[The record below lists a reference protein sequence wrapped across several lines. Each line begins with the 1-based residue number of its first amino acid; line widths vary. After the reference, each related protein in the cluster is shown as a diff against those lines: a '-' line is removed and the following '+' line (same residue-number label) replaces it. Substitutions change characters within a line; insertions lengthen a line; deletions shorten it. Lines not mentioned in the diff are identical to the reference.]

1 MKRMLKKLIAI
12 LLVGT
17 LIIPGDA
24 LVPGTGA
31 AGAEKTQG
39 ELLQVDYREAH
50 ADLQSAAEE
59 VMADTVP
66 EDYDGIVVTGKN
78 TLTGADFAYLNT
90 AWRHASVMDLGDI
103 HVNQNAMGVAYYGD
117 GEGTEQIIGSQT
129 EMASSSRAVQVE
141 TLTLPDTLQSLD
153 QGALMALPNLK
164 ELVIP
169 DSVTQIGSM
178 ALFDLPALK
187 KLSYHGTGVTSLDS
201 SILYMYRPTVV
212 LTLDLSNAS
221 GLKTVTM
228 EKGKYGASS
237 IYVKDFDFTGC
248 TSLNS
253 VTLDSQPLDFSGG
266 KQKKWRDSFDGTVTL
281 KNLKPMLTI
290 EAESMKPLAMG
301 SEFPGAPALK
311 GLLLDG
317 TDVLAE
323 DAVLPD
329 WIDSS
334 YIDIFKDSS
343 KVSVHYI
350 NPSGVEGD
358 TLDTSIGG
366 VHTIRWMFDSIQN
379 PWLHDTTYELPVEVI
394 ISEEQKIKDVYLD
407 PDKTG
412 GNGTEENPVSTISS
426 AFGYL
431 KAGGTL
437 HLKGDVTLPKGI
449 VFPSNLTIVGTEA
462 ESKPT
467 LTLSE
472 NLALSSNLTI
482 DGVQLAAAKDLSIY
496 ANGHTLTFGEHMADT
511 PVNTASRAGEGGQV
525 SIYGGGTDAV
535 TEDTRLV
542 LKGGNFANVYGGGYI
557 GGGHG
562 DEVGTDAGVAGDT
575 HIEISGDVVIE
586 NVYGGGRL
594 AGAPGLAPAN
604 VNVGNTYIEMSGGK
618 VDTLYGGGY
627 SHAAGSASAGSTHL
641 SVTGGTIQKLYGG
654 GYADYPGG
662 ETEAKTENTEILL
675 AGTAEVQVL
684 YGGGYVGGH
693 TTGFVDSDNNVDVTG
708 NVKLTIQDTASATT
722 VYGGGYVFDDP
733 DASARVGGNVDIF
746 YQGGSVSRIYG
757 TGKYDKYENDE
768 PTENAGVGGNVT
780 IHAAGGDLS
789 RTDLSG
795 KVSDGGT
802 VTGEAVIN
810 IQGYGTDRDNP
821 QKVSTLSHFD
831 NLILDNSHI
840 LFPAN
845 IVPNLSCDAQ
855 DGRNIEMKNNSSMT
869 FGHSVSDT
877 FKVNNLTTEG
887 DAAIVM
893 HVSGTDSANPLTVNG
908 IVSVSQPIVLKLTG
922 TGGREP
928 AVGDKVFV
936 TDNEVGNDSLLSS
949 KFSLQNEEFKL
960 IKKSGALVL
969 TSLSNPEEEEQDPP
983 RGLTGV
989 APSGYGKAD
998 GAIQGMT
1005 EQMEYALNPVG
1016 PFMPWQEDSMF
1027 KAGTYYVRYARN
1039 EEKMLLASN
1048 TVEVT
1053 IPEGQHTITYQVENG
1068 NLGDAAPQKVAHGD
1082 SFSFQYKAK
1091 DGYQLDWEKCS
1102 STSGTLSHEG
1112 ENFTVENVTE
1122 DVTVT
1127 IIATEIPGMVKI
1139 KKQPHDVTVRAGHPA
1154 VFEIMAE
1161 GEPEIRYQWQAD
1173 KGRGFSNIAGETNP
1187 TLTTEEA
1194 KESANGYR
1202 YRCVVSNAY
1211 GSVTSATV
1219 TLWVI
1224 EEGETVAA
1232 QEKDNGIS
1240 GITVQTQAEIGA
1252 LLPFTAYGAG
1262 MDNTQ
1267 PAQGDTRFVPLFWT
1281 TAMENGSWVDAPYSA
1296 IIRTSL
1302 LSQGDQTLSVTFGK
1316 QRYNGAEWETMGIED
1331 VKTVTF
1337 RLKKKEES
1345 GGQNPDDGDSGNQG
1359 SGDQNSDDGGSG
1371 NQSSGGQD
1379 SDDKGSGNQG
1389 SGGQNLDNGGSGNQG
1404 SGGQNLDNGDSDT
1417 KGSSDAGNSAQG
1429 KSGQKVSGK
1438 KTSDRSDGPDTG
1450 DRTPVEF
1457 YATMTMVSGFAYLI
1471 FLLEEKGGMTEQK
1484 KKKLIDSLIVWAKK
1498 GGRFRRTAA
1507 IVMIFVLLVYY
1518 HAIGKYMLTEKPD
1531 RTGQSLF

>member
-1 MKRMLKKLIAI
+1 MKRMVKRLIAI
-12 LLVGT
+12 LLAGT
-17 LIIPGDA
+17 LIISGDV
-24 LVPGTGA
+24 LVPGTGVVR
-31 AGAEKTQG
+31 AEKAQG
-39 ELLQVDYREAH
+39 ELLHVDYRTAH

-59 VMADTVP
+59 AMADTVP
-66 EDYDGIVVTGKN
+66 EDYNGIVVAGKN
-78 TLTGADFAYLNT
+78 TLTGVDFAYLNT
-90 AWRHASVMDLGDI
+90 AWRHASVIDLGSI
-103 HVNQNAMGVAYYGD
+103 HVNENVMGVDYYGD
-117 GEGTEQIIGSQT
+117 DEGTEQIIGSQT

-141 TLTLPDTLQSLD
+141 TLTLPNTLQRLD
-153 QGALMALPNLK
+153 RGALMALPNLK

-169 DSVTQIGSM
+169 DSVTEIGSM
-178 ALFDLPALK
+178 ALFDLPALN
-187 KLSYHGTGVTSLDS
+187 KLSYHGTGVTSLDN

-221 GLKTVTM
+221 GLETVTM
-228 EKGKYGASS
+228 EKGKYGAASV
-237 IYVKDFDFTGC
+237 YVKDFDFTGC

-253 VTLDSQPLDFSGG
+253 VTLNNQPLDFSSG
-266 KQKKWRDSFDGTVTL
+266 KLKKWRDSFEGTVTL

-301 SEFPGAPALK
+301 AEFSGAPALK

-334 YIDIFKDSS
+334 YIALFKDSS
-343 KVSVHYI
+343 TVSVHYI

-379 PWLHDTTYELPVEVI
+379 PWLDDTTYELPVEVI
-394 ISEEQKIKDVYLD
+394 IPEEQKKMDVYID
-407 PDKTG
+407 PEKTG
-412 GNGTEENPVSTISS
+412 GTGTKENPVSTISA
-426 AFGYL
+426 AFSYL

-449 VFPSNLTIVGTEA
+449 VLPSDLTIVGTE
-462 ESKPT
+462 EENKPT

-472 NLALSSNLTI
+472 NLSLSSDLTI
-482 DGVQLAAAKDLSIY
+482 DGVKLEAAKDLSIY

-511 PVNTASRAGEGGQV
+511 SVNTLSRAGEGGQV

-557 GGGHG
+557 GGGRD
-562 DEVGTDAGVAGDT
+562 DEVGTDAGVTGDT
-575 HIEISGDVVIE
+575 YIEISGDVVIE

-604 VNVGNTYIEMSGGK
+604 VDVGDTYIEMSGGK
-618 VDTLYGGGY
+618 VDALYGGGY
-627 SHAAGSASAGSTHL
+627 SHADGSANAGSTHL
-641 SVTGGTIQKLYGG
+641 SVTGGTIQTLYGG

-662 ETEAKTENTEILL
+662 ETEAKTKNTEILL
-675 AGTAEVQVL
+675 AGAAEVQKL

-708 NVKLTIQDTASATT
+708 NVKLTIQDNASATT

-733 DASARVGGNVDIF
+733 DASAKVGGNVDIF

-757 TGKYDKYENDE
+757 TGKYDKYQNDE

-821 QKVSTLSHFD
+821 QKVSTLYHFD

-840 LFPAN
+840 IFPAN

-855 DGRNIEMKNNSSMT
+855 DGSNIEMKNNSSMT

-893 HVSGTDSANPLTVNG
+893 YVSETDSANPLTVNG
-908 IVSVSQPIVLKLTG
+908 IVSVSQPIALKLTG
-922 TGGREP
+922 TGRREP
-928 AVGDKVFV
+928 EAGDKVFI
-936 TDNEVGNDSLLSS
+936 TDNETGNDSLLSS

-983 RGLTGV
+983 RGLTGI

-998 GAIQGMT
+998 GTIQGMT
-1005 EQMEYALNPVG
+1005 EQMEYALSPDG
-1016 PFMPWQEDSMF
+1016 PFTPWQKDSMF
-1027 KAGTYYVRYARN
+1027 EAGIYYVRYARN

-1048 TVEVT
+1048 IVEVT
-1053 IPEGQHTITYQVENG
+1053 VPEGQHTITYQVENG
-1068 NLGDAAPQKVAHGD
+1068 NLDDAAPQKVAHGD
-1082 SFSFQYKAK
+1082 SFSFQYKVK
-1091 DGYQLDWEKCS
+1091 EGYKLDWEKCS
-1102 STSGTLSHEG
+1102 VTSGTLTHEG

-1139 KKQPHDVTVRAGHPA
+1139 EKQPHDVTVRAGHPA

-1161 GEPEIRYQWQAD
+1161 GEPEIQYQWQAD
-1173 KGRGFSNIAGETNP
+1173 KGCGFSNIAGETNS

-1211 GSVTSATV
+1211 GSVTSDEV

-1262 MDNTQ
+1262 MDNTR
-1267 PAQGDTRFVPLFWT
+1267 PAQGDTRFVPLFWIT
-1281 TAMENGSWVDAPYSA
+1281 VRDSGRWMDAPYSA
-1296 IIRTSL
+1296 IIHTGL
-1302 LSQGDQTLSVTFGK
+1302 FPQGQQTLSVTFGK

-1331 VKTVTF
+1331 VRTVTF
-1337 RLKKKEES
+1337 QLREKEDS
-1345 GGQNPDDGDSGNQG
+1345 GNQGSDGQDSDDGDSGNQD
-1359 SGDQNSDDGGSG
+1359 SGD
-1371 NQSSGGQD
+1371 QD
-1379 SDDKGSGNQG
+1379 SDDGDSSNQDSGDQD
-1389 SGGQNLDNGGSGNQG
+1389 LD
-1404 SGGQNLDNGDSDT
+1404 DGDSDSQS
-1417 KGSSDAGNSAQG
+1417 SSDAGNSAQG
-1429 KSGQKVSGK
+1429 ISGK
-1438 KTSDRSDGPDTG
+1438 KPSGRGTPDKSNEPDTG

-1457 YATMTMVSGFAYLI
+1457 YATMAMISGFSYLI

-1484 KKKLIDSLIVWAKK
+1484 KKKLVDRLIVWAKK
-1498 GGRFRRTAA
+1498 GGRLRRTVAIAA
-1507 IVMIFVLLVYY
+1507 IFVLLVYY